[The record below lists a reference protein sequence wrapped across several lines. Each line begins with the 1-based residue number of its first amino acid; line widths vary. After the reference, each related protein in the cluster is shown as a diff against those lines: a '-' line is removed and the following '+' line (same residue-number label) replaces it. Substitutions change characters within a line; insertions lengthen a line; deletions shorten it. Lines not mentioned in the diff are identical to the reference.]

1 MKQIIAIL
9 VLILLTVYSVNAQ
22 DTSKTINFRTVTNNA
37 FKPGEKLDFDINYGF
52 INAGTATLEV
62 DPNTSNINGRDC
74 YLVKVNISSSPSFDF
89 IYKFNELYKSYLDRQ
104 GVFPWLTEQEKTE
117 GKDYKYIKSEF
128 DQENQKVIITERNA
142 NNEEKKKEVKIDL
155 YTLDDIGAFYYAR
168 TLDVTGKQP
177 GEVTILPYL
186 SKDEVKELKIKF
198 IGKENVE
205 TSAGEFRCVM
215 VQPMLKESALASKV
229 DDVTIWLTDDE
240 NKIPV
245 KIQMKIIIGSVKI
258 ELKSYQGT
266 GSLKSKIR

>member
-1 MKQIIAIL
+1 MKYIL
-9 VLILLTVYSVNAQ
+9 NLFVLIFLFTSIVMAQ
-22 DTSKTINFRTVTNNA
+22 DTTQKITFRKVTNNA
-37 FKPGEKLDFDINYGF
+37 FKPGEKLEFDINYGF

-62 DPNTSNINGRDC
+62 DAGTSNINGRDC
-74 YLVKVNISSSPSFDF
+74 YLMKVNVNSSPSFDF
-89 IYKFNELYKSYLDRQ
+89 IYKFNESYKSYLDKE
-104 GVFPWLTEQEKTE
+104 GIFPWLTEQEKTE
-117 GKDYKYIKSEF
+117 GKDYKYVKDEF
-128 DQENQKVIITERNA
+128 LQENQKVIITERNA

-177 GEVTILPYL
+177 GEVIILPYL

-205 TSAGEFRCVM
+205 TSAGEFRCNM

-229 DDVTIWLTDDE
+229 DDITVWLTDDD

-245 KIQMKIIIGSVKI
+245 KIQMKIIIGSVKV
-258 ELKSYQGT
+258 ELKSFQGT
-266 GSLKSKIR
+266 GVLKAKVN